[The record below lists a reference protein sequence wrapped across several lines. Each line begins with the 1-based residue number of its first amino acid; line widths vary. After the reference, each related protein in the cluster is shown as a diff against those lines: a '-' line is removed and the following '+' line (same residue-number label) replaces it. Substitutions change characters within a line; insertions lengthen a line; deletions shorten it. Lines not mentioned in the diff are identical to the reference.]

1 LARLYRDA
9 REPGLRIVPVPLVL
23 AIIAAG
29 MLNGLTRAL
38 GRPFG
43 PSPYRLRAG
52 VTSFRADCSK
62 ALRDLAWRPTVK
74 SRTAL
79 RILLAHRT

>member
-1 LARLYRDA
+1 
-9 REPGLRIVPVPLVL
+9 
-23 AIIAAG
+23 
-29 MLNGLTRAL
+29 
-38 GRPFG
+38 
-43 PSPYRLRAG
+43 